1 MYHNK
6 DEVQVKQK
14 KLIGFRLAE
23 NLFGLEILQ
32 VKEIIPL
39 PEITELPN
47 TDKWIKGIIN
57 LRGNIVSVVDMREQF
72 SYPVEI
78 TKETKVII
86 VEKENKLVGLIVDE
100 VVGVI
105 SMADSSIDERI
116 KNIDA
121 IEKKYIK
128 ALGKLEDE
136 LMIILD
142 VDTLLTYEKE
152 ERNIINSQLQ

>member
-1 MYHNK
+1 MEHKK
-6 DEVQVKQK
+6 DLQVNER
-14 KLIGFRLAE
+14 KLIGFRLGD
-23 NLFGLEILQ
+23 NLFGLDILK

-39 PEITELPN
+39 PEITRLPN

-72 SYPVEI
+72 DYPAEI
-78 TKETKVII
+78 TPDTKVII
-86 VEKENKLVGLIVDE
+86 VEKESKLVGLIVDE

-105 SMADSSIDERI
+105 SIDEKDIDDRV

-121 IEKKYIK
+121 IEKKYIQ

-136 LMIILD
+136 LIIILD
-142 VDTLLTYEKE
+142 VDVLLTYEKDE
-152 ERNIINSQLQ
+152 KDIITSHVQ